1 MFILRGTF
9 AMEGH
14 IFVAIFVL
22 FCGEFQLSVS
32 QEVQLL
38 GPANLESKCQSIKLI
53 FSDDLFPPHFFLD
66 FFLYD
71 NIVHHV
77 CEIYI
82 IVYSETWI
90 EVLRIYFCACIS
102 S

>member
-22 FCGEFQLSVS
+22 FCGEFHLSVS

-38 GPANLESKCQSIKLI
+38 GPANLESKCQSINLI
-53 FSDDLFPPHFFLD
+53 FSDLSPRIFLD
-66 FFLYD
+66 FFLHE
-71 NIVHHV
+71 NIDL
-77 CEIYI
+77 CEIYFI
-82 IVYSETWI
+82 AYSETWI
-90 EVLRIYFCACIS
+90 EVLRIYFCTCIS